1 MKYFIRV
8 NSDVII
14 VNSEKKVKSI
24 INQYMD
30 DPDVNYID
38 YGVVNFDDWDGNS
51 VIAVVKNLE
60 AEREDIKDNDIS
72 SE

>member
-1 MKYFIRV
+1 MKYFVRV
-8 NSDVII
+8 NSDVVI